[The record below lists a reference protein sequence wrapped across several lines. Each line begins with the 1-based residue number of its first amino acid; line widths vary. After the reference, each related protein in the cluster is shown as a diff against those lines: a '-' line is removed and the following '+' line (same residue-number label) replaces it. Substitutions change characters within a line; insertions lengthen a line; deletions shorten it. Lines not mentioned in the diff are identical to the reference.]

1 MFDMD
6 LWSYAVTIFG
16 GIVSLMLLSNLIVT
30 TIDNTDEDDVKKLTT
45 IWVVIGLLIFTG
57 IAYVIQNN
65 FQSNS
70 SGSTN
75 ISVRES

>member
-1 MFDMD
+1 MFDVD

>member
-1 MFDMD
+1 MFDVD

-16 GIVSLMLLSNLIVT
+16 GIVSLMLLSNLVVT